1 MSFWACSWLWHFAA
15 QLYEVAKG
23 LKKKKLNQYL
33 VSLCCFC
40 CDPWAAVKELIKLMF
55 QFWLEFG
62 RACHVRTWP
71 ENKCVGIDSTVV
83 MYIIPKSFTV
93 SEMLIV
99 FCLLCNLLV
108 YQKLCNYL
116 SLLKVQQWEWMTVSI
131 FAVQLLLSNGKACWG
146 VSQQKHY
153 WETVQLWS
161 TWKQKRIKCPLCS
174 ERRMGGSS
182 YKLCTEIRV

>member
-1 MSFWACSWLWHFAA
+1 MSAWACLALAFCCSTLW
-15 QLYEVAKG
+15 VAKG
-23 LKKKKLNQYL
+23 LKKLNQNL

-40 CDPWAAVKELIKLMF
+40 WDPWAAVKELIKLMF

-62 RACHVRTWP
+62 RAFQVRSWP
-71 ENKCVGIDSTVV
+71 ENKCVVIESTVV
-83 MYIIPKSFTV
+83 MHIIPKSFTV

-116 SLLKVQQWEWMTVSI
+116 CILKVQQWEWMSV
-131 FAVQLLLSNGKACWG
+131 FAVQLLFSNGKACWG
-146 VSQQKHY
+146 ASQQKHS
-153 WETVQLWS
+153 WETASKEHVEAEDKS
-161 TWKQKRIKCPLCS
+161 FKCLLCS